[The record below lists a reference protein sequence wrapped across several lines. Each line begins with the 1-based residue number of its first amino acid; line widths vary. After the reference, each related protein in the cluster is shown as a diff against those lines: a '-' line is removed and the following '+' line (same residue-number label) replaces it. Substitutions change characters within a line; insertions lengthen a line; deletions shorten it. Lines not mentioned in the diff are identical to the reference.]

1 MQTWETRLA
10 REPPPRLRLEHELRY
25 ELAAPLVRRAA
36 LWADLGC
43 GSGVAAEHAAAGFE
57 GRAVLV
63 DSAPDALEQAA
74 RLVAR
79 ATTLLADLATP
90 EGVERVRAILL
101 DDPPPGERVITCFE
115 TLAHLERFAPLVELL
130 AGLAEDERFT
140 VLLSVPNDA
149 FWALENPLHRTA
161 WGEGSFEE
169 LHRLLPEPLVVLRQ
183 IPLAGSAVL
192 VDGEAAGVLTLP
204 GVDLGLDRVPS
215 HFIAAFGP
223 AAHEVGPLARA
234 GGIDADAGRRRE
246 RQRESDLAVLEA
258 RLADPGPAPG

>member
-1 MQTWETRLA
+1 MQTWETRLV
-10 REPPPRLRLEHELRY
+10 REPPPRLRVEHELRY

-43 GSGVAAEHAAAGFE
+43 GSGVAAEHASAGFE

-63 DSAPDALEQAA
+63 DSAPDALEHAG
-74 RLVAR
+74 RLVAH
-79 ATTLLADLATP
+79 ATTLQADLATP
-90 EGVERVRAILL
+90 EGVEQVRTTLL
-101 DDPPPGERVITCFE
+101 ADPPPGERVVTCFE

-130 AGLAEDERFT
+130 GVLAQDERFT

-149 FWALENPLHRTA
+149 FWALENPLHPTV

-169 LHRLLPEPLVVLRQ
+169 LRGLLPEPLVVLRQ
-183 IPLAGSAVL
+183 VPLAGSAV
-192 VDGEAAGVLTLP
+192 VVEGQVAGGLTLP
-204 GVDLGLDRVPS
+204 GVDLGGELVPS

-223 AAHEVGPLARA
+223 SAHELGPRARA
-234 GGIDADAGRRRE
+234 AGVDADAERRRE

-258 RLADPGPAPG
+258 RLADPGPPPG

>member
-10 REPPPRLRLEHELRY
+10 REPPPRLRLEHDLRY

-63 DSAPDALEQAA
+63 DSAPDALEQAG
-74 RLVAR
+74 RLVAH
-79 ATTLLADLATP
+79 AKTVLADLSTP
-90 EGVERVRAILL
+90 EGLERVRTILL

-115 TLAHLERFAPLVELL
+115 TLAHLERFDPLVALL
-130 AGLAEDERFT
+130 GSLAEDERFT

-161 WGEGSFEE
+161 WGDGSFEE
-169 LHRLLPEPLVVLRQ
+169 LRRLLPEPLVVLRQ
-183 IPLAGSAVL
+183 LPLAGSAV
-192 VDGEAAGVLTLP
+192 VVEGGAARALALP
-204 GVDLGLDRVPS
+204 SVDLGLEPVPS

-223 AAHEVGPLARA
+223 AAHDLGPLARA
-234 GGIDADAGRRRE
+234 GVIDADAERRRE

-258 RLADPGPAPG
+258 RLADAGPASG